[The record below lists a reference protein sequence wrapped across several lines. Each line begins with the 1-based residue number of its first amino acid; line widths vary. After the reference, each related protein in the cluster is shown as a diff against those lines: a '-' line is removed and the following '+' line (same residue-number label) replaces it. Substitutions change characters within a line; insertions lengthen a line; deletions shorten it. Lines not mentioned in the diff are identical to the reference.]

1 MSKSKSKGGAD
12 KKGKDWSSKLQE
24 VTQTL
29 SNLLNFGFR
38 GHGLGI
44 LSSELHVI
52 EVSFL
57 VADKAGQ

>member
-52 EVSFL
+52 EVCH
-57 VADKAGQ
+57 V